1 MVLKSIDN
9 EQSDKYIHHDIY
21 YDKTLGELKKIDKQ
35 NGNGGIFIQAP
46 KNTILTDDFKPRV
59 AVVWK
64 PNQPGYIPDK
74 VDIIEAAGKYYHYN
88 EIPVTLIYNDIHSI
102 APGDTEPVCR
112 RLTQKQCC
120 NRVKPGECVKGCE
133 ADTTNNRNTCPQF
146 GNVMTTEGGWKLYD
160 KHHKENCVINEDNIQ
175 NSCRICKGTG
185 TGEWIVD
192 SNSDESIKINE
203 VYKKYEKVDEN
214 NKCYIETVNCLSG
227 PSGIKKCSES
237 AIKVANTK
245 EIDDSS
251 FSTHIKN
258 LPLNRWFHVAI
269 SAENNTA
276 AVYVDGR
283 LISSST
289 FANPIVQNN
298 GDLFVTNNGGF
309 GGFLTQLRYYNKV
322 ITYDEVEYIYKLGP
336 NPSMQLPDIN
346 KKMREITGKI
356 PVPRFNVKTTWSTM
370 EVSNKNT

>member
-1 MVLKSIDN
+1 M
-9 EQSDKYIHHDIY
+9 Y
-21 YDKTLGELKKIDKQ
+21 
-35 NGNGGIFIQAP
+35 
-46 KNTILTDDFKPRV
+46 
-59 AVVWK
+59 
-64 PNQPGYIPDK
+64 
-74 VDIIEAAGKYYHYN
+74 
-88 EIPVTLIYNDIHSI
+88 
-102 APGDTEPVCR
+102 
-112 RLTQKQCC
+112 
-120 NRVKPGECVKGCE
+120 
-133 ADTTNNRNTCPQF
+133 
-146 GNVMTTEGGWKLYD
+146 
-160 KHHKENCVINEDNIQ
+160 
-175 NSCRICKGTG
+175 KGTG
-185 TGEWIVD
+185 TGEWIGED

-336 NPSMQLPDIN
+336 NPSIQLTDIN
-346 KKMREITGKI
+346 KKMIEITVKI

-370 EVSNKNT
+370 EVSNKNK

>member
-1 MVLKSIDN
+1 M
-9 EQSDKYIHHDIY
+9 
-21 YDKTLGELKKIDKQ
+21 
-35 NGNGGIFIQAP
+35 
-46 KNTILTDDFKPRV
+46 
-59 AVVWK
+59 
-64 PNQPGYIPDK
+64 
-74 VDIIEAAGKYYHYN
+74 
-88 EIPVTLIYNDIHSI
+88 
-102 APGDTEPVCR
+102 
-112 RLTQKQCC
+112 
-120 NRVKPGECVKGCE
+120 KGCE

-146 GNVMTTEGGWKLYD
+146 GNVMTTEGGWKSYD

-322 ITYDEVEYIYKLGP
+322 ITYD
-336 NPSMQLPDIN
+336 
-346 KKMREITGKI
+346 
-356 PVPRFNVKTTWSTM
+356 
-370 EVSNKNT
+370 